1 MLIHTEDSD
10 EPLEVD
16 PDQVE
21 VEDEDPYLTQDEVD
35 SVVSKRVSRAERTT
49 RKELKSDE
57 EFLQS
62 AMQETFGVE
71 LKDDGT
77 PKGSTNKDEVKQLRQ
92 RISELEPKA
101 QKAEDLEQQIQQA
114 RETDLE
120 NRLLKHAG
128 DVKDDLAD
136 AFMQLAKDR
145 FQYDEEEERHVATDE
160 DGNVMFNGGDPAGA
174 GTVVDQMRENRP
186 SFFKDK
192 SASSGPSDEPTG
204 STTGGKKTWTEQEHA
219 NADPVNMDQETYRDW
234 AAAEE
239 DGRIRS

>member
-1 MLIHTEDSD
+1 MLIHREDED
-10 EPLEVD
+10 EPIQVD
-16 PDQVE
+16 ADQVE
-21 VEDEDPYLTQDEVD
+21 LEDEDPYLSQDEVD

-101 QKAEDLEQQIQQA
+101 EKAEALQQQIQQA

-120 NRLLKHAG
+120 NRLRKHAS
-128 DVKDDLAD
+128 DVKQDLDD
-136 AFMQLAKDR
+136 AFMRLAKDR
-145 FQYDEEEERHVATDE
+145 FAYDEDEERHVATD
-160 DGNVMFNGGDPAGA
+160 DNGDVVFNGGEPAGA
-174 GTVVDQMRENRP
+174 EHVVDQMRENRP

-192 SASSGPSDEPTG
+192 SASAGPSDEPADNPSSRTQKVTQ
-204 STTGGKKTWTEQEHA
+204 SEYLRKAETMSEQEFSEWSQ
-219 NADPVNMDQETYRDW
+219 DVEITDQ
-234 AAAEE
+234 
-239 DGRIRS
+239 